1 MRIHRPGAPR
11 GDPRL
16 WDSVREIGHAPGV
29 SSSSLPSAYFSE
41 PWLKRVEARVN
52 GDPELQVIGDW
63 FTTAF
68 SLTCGDTR
76 WILRFERGKIVEIVQ
91 SPRLDVR
98 CAFGFRA
105 SPEIWARFFAKVPE
119 PLYHDFFA
127 MLMRVPGFVLEGD
140 TLVAM
145 QNARALHRAMN
156 VLRTVPGRFTDE
168 GYSAEDA
175 EAQTR
180 PDHDTPAARSSA
192 TEMEPVVGRY
202 LNLDIAGVRHRLY
215 FEEAGQGVPLLC
227 LHTAGADSRQYR
239 HLLNDPAVTA
249 RYRVIA
255 FDMPFHGRSNP
266 PDGWWLHKYLLKTD
280 DYLDII
286 RAVWKALDLTRPV
299 VMGCSMGGAI
309 ALKIAAGYQKEL
321 RGIIGLE
328 SSAYAPGRENDFLHH
343 PAVHGGELVAS
354 YTYGLCAPASPEASA
369 RENWWYYG
377 QSGPGV
383 YAGDVHYYSVDW
395 DGREDIKRI
404 DSSVCKVSL
413 LTGAYDYSCTP
424 DMTRAVARSIPGSRL
439 VIMEGMG
446 HFPMIENY
454 PVFREFLL
462 PELDYMADDSAP
474 ASSPSL

>member
-1 MRIHRPGAPR
+1 
-11 GDPRL
+11 L
-16 WDSVREIGHAPGV
+16 
-29 SSSSLPSAYFSE
+29 SSSLFSDE
-41 PWLKRVEARVN
+41 WLKRAQARVN
-52 GDPELQVIGDW
+52 ADPEMQVIGDW

-68 SLTCGDTR
+68 SLTCGDIR
-76 WILRFERGKIVEIVQ
+76 RILRFERGKIVEIVLA
-91 SPRLDVR
+91 PRIDVR

-105 SPEIWARFFAKVPE
+105 SPEIWAKFFAPAPE

-156 VLRTVPGRFTDE
+156 VMRAVPGRIADDASGSHT
-168 GYSAEDA
+168 SAVSA
-175 EAQTR
+175 GVSA
-180 PDHDTPAARSSA
+180 PAV
-192 TEMEPVVGRY
+192 MEPVIGRY
-202 LNLDIAGVRHRLY
+202 LNLDVAGSPYRIY
-215 FEEAGQGVPLLC
+215 FEEAGQGLPLLC

-239 HLLNDPAVTA
+239 HLLNDPAVTG

-255 FDMPFHGRSNP
+255 FDMPWHGRSNP
-266 PDGWWLHKYLLKTD
+266 PDGWWLREYRLKTD
-280 DYLDII
+280 DYLNIV

-309 ALKIAAGYQKEL
+309 VLKIAAGYQHEL

-328 SSAYAPGRENDFLHH
+328 SSAYAPGRYNDYLHH

-354 YTYGLCAPASPEASA
+354 YTYGLCSPASPEASA

-383 YAGDVHYYSVDW
+383 YAGDVYYYSLDW
-395 DGREDIKRI
+395 DGREDVKRI
-404 DSSVCKVSL
+404 DTSVCKVSL
-413 LTGAYDYSCTP
+413 LTGSYDYSCTP
-424 DMTRAVARSIPGSRL
+424 DMTRDVARSIPGSRL
-439 VIMEGMG
+439 AIMEGMG

-454 PVFREFLL
+454 PVFRDFLL
-462 PELDYMADDSAP
+462 PELDFMAD
-474 ASSPSL
+474 